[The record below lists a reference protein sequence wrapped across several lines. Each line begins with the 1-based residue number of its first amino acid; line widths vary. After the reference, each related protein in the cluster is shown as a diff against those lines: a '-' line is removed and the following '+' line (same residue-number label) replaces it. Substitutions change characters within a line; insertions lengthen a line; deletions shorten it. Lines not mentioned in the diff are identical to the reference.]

1 MFNNTQNQNK
11 ISNVVKNGN
20 NTLVSTNSGNYNI
33 HASQKKL
40 MEENP
45 NLNRRNVTPLRD
57 PKGNVEAVRI
67 GNHYYPAN
75 EVTKRNN
82 NEEES
87 EGLNEVA
94 STNNITEEASY
105 LLKMSANNL
114 KLAKESISN
123 SNEPLSE
130 EEKNEAIAVV
140 EEANKILNSN
150 IRNLI
155 NKQAIENNN
164 NLESK
169 INALKKKKLVLNEIK
184 KSFVINRN
192 NNQQMASNVENTK
205 IKNKYS
211 MNYNKQVNELQ
222 K

>member
-1 MFNNTQNQNK
+1 MSYNQNQNK

-45 NLNRRNVTPLRD
+45 NLNRRNVTPLTD
-57 PKGNVEAVRI
+57 PNGNVEAVRI
-67 GNHYYPAN
+67 GNNFYPAN
-75 EVTKRNN
+75 EVASKN
-82 NEEES
+82 NEKLEN
-87 EGLNEVA
+87 LIANEVA
-94 STNNITEEASY
+94 SKNNIKEEASY
-105 LLKMSANNL
+105 LLKMNVNQL

-192 NNQQMASNVENTK
+192 NNQ
-205 IKNKYS
+205 
-211 MNYNKQVNELQ
+211 
-222 K
+222 